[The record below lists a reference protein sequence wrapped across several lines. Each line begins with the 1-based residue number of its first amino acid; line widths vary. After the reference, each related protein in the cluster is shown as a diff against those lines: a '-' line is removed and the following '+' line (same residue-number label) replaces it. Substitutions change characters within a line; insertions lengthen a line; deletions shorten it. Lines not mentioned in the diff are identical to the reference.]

1 MVESSAVPSK
11 TVLDQPTGPIQ
22 MWEAPA
28 KAGHLSAQHTTD
40 CRHMSKLSRDENR
53 DLESWIVITA
63 YYVCHWVVDHFFVN
77 AICIYNLKFL
87 QPN

>member
-28 KAGHLSAQHTTD
+28 KAGDLSAQHTTD

-53 DLESWIVITA
+53 DLES
-63 YYVCHWVVDHFFVN
+63 
-77 AICIYNLKFL
+77 
-87 QPN
+87 